1 MKKPLSNATIETLEN
16 GDKILT
22 FNDARSFKHWLKR
35 QRKTSFSV
43 PMHMQNANYCHQYIT
58 VTKQSLAHLRLD
70 DKEVVE
76 VHLGKAKRGDRYY
89 AFVEPK
95 RLRGE
100 KK

>member
-1 MKKPLSNATIETLEN
+1 MKNLLSNATIETLEN

-43 PMHMQNANYCHQYIT
+43 PLHMQNAHYAHQYIS
-58 VTKQSLAHLRLD
+58 VTKQSLGRLRLD

-76 VHLGKAKRGDRYY
+76 VHLGKAKIGDRYY

>member
-1 MKKPLSNATIETLEN
+1 MKKQLSNTTIETLEN

-22 FNDARSFKHWLKR
+22 FKDTRSFQHWLKR

-43 PMHMQNANYCHQYIT
+43 PLHMQNANYSHQYIS
-58 VTKQSLAHLRLD
+58 VTKQSLARLWLG
-70 DKEVVE
+70 DKEVIE